1 LALAAQVQPRHLQHQ
16 RQTALR
22 PSCQQFLQQAAV
34 AAVLILAQVD
44 QVVLAVAVVVTPQVG
59 LVIRLQLL
67 RRKETAAA
75 HLHKAQPTHQQAAA
89 VRLPQA
95 AQVPV
100 ALAGTGA
107 TEARQALLV
116 QALPIQAAAVARN
129 LQEHEAETVELA
141 AGAMAVLI
149 HARQMTARLHLDQ
162 QIWAAAVVVVEIWAA
177 VPR

>member
-1 LALAAQVQPRHLQHQ
+1 MQPRHLQHQ

-22 PSCQQFLQQAAV
+22 PSCQRFLQQAAA

-44 QVVLAVAVVVTPQVG
+44 QVVLAAAVAATQQAVQA
-59 LVIRLQLL
+59 IHLQLL
-67 RRKETAAA
+67 
-75 HLHKAQPTHQQAAA
+75 HLKAIAVELLLKVLLTLQQAAA

-95 AQVPV
+95 VQVPV
-100 ALAGTGA
+100 ALAGTVA

-116 QALPIQAAAVARN
+116 QALLIQAAAAARN

-162 QIWAAAVVVVEIWAA
+162 QIWAAAVVVVEILAA